1 MFLLLF
7 SIIHFSLAARLIEE
21 SRRRKRIERNSCC
34 DSREINVNRVN
45 KMDVN
50 YIKDT
55 VKLFNII
62 TFCFYLVGIVLAM
75 IFKNDNTVRVTL
87 GIILAVKATL
97 FALTNQSLENDTK
110 SYTLG
115 VFDLL
120 GLSLVTGIVY
130 LCWFPKSNKSFY

>member
-1 MFLLLF
+1 M
-7 SIIHFSLAARLIEE
+7 
-21 SRRRKRIERNSCC
+21 
-34 DSREINVNRVN
+34 NRVN
-45 KMDVN
+45 KKDVN
-50 YIKDT
+50 YMKDT